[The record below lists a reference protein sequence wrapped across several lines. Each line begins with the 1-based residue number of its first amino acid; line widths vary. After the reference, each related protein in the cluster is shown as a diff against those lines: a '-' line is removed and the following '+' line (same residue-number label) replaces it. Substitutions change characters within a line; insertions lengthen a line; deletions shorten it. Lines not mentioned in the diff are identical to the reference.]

1 MKHDC
6 IIRKQR
12 TLLLKTYIYLK
23 TNMVDYWNFD
33 VQLVSWE
40 DRRRALR
47 RVAAAAAMK
56 VP

>member
-40 DRRRALR
+40 DRRRRALR
-47 RVAAAAAMK
+47 RVVAAAAAK
-56 VP
+56 P